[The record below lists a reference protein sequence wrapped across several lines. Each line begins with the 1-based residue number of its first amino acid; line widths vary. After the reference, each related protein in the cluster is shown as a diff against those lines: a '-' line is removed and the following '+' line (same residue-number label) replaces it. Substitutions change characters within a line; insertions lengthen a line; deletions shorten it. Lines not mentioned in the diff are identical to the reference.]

1 MCGLFPAQGNHGVD
15 AGGAAGG
22 DVTGGERD
30 DREKGGD
37 GDEGDGIASPHAK
50 KQTANQAGEGEG
62 AGQAQPDPRDG
73 ERHPLP
79 HQEPRNMRGRGAE
92 REANAEFARAL
103 GDQVRHYAIYS
114 DGGESQREKR
124 EEAEHNHR
132 ESAAGQRVL
141 HAVVHGAHVVNRQV
155 GIDLVNFFFYGG
167 GQRGGRDVA
176 AQHDVHGL
184 GGVLRVREIKG
195 DARIGSERVLLE
207 AADHADNGQPGIRWV
222 GRVQAAGADAFADGI
237 LARPILLGEILVDDG
252 DFLSGGRVE
261 VAEETA
267 TAQRNLHG
275 FEIVATDDALVGVQ
289 ENFAGRRD
297 ATFNRDRAPGKHFAE
312 WQRSDGAGGGDAGD
326 AFEALIEFAVGG
338 EYGGAVLVALAVGG
352 ELEREHAPRLESR

>member
-1 MCGLFPAQGNHGVD
+1 M
-15 AGGAAGG
+15 
-22 DVTGGERD
+22 
-30 DREKGGD
+30 
-37 GDEGDGIASPHAK
+37 HAK
-50 KQTANQAGEGEG
+50 KQTTDQAGEGER
-62 AGQAQPDPRDG
+62 AGQAQCKPRDG
-73 ERHPLP
+73 ERHSLP
-79 HQEPRNMRGRGAE
+79 HHQPRNMRGRGTE
-92 REANAEFARAL
+92 RKADAEFARAL
-103 GDQVRHYAIYS
+103 GNQVSHHAINS
-114 DGGESQREKR
+114 DGGEGQREKR
-124 EEAEHNHR
+124 EEGEHDHR
-132 ESAAGQRVL
+132 KTAAGQRFL

-184 GGVLRVREIKG
+184 GGVLRVRQIKG
-195 DARIGSERVLLE
+195 DARIGIERVLLD
-207 AADHADNGQPGIRWV
+207 AANHADDGQPRVRWV

-237 LARPILLGEILVDDG
+237 LARPILLGEIFVDDRDLLG
-252 DFLSGGRVE
+252 GGRVQ
-261 VAEETA
+261 VAEQAA

-275 FEIVATDDALVGVQ
+275 FEIVAADDALVGVQ

-297 ATFNRDRAPGKHFAE
+297 ATFDRDRAPGKHFAE